1 MIPAGRNSQS
11 LPTTY
16 APPFEDDDEGGL
28 DLGQLLGAI
37 RRRVL
42 LIMGMTAIVASGA
55 AYKAA
60 TDTPVYQAQ
69 FEILT
74 EPVTIE
80 TQVISSTNPETL
92 SSREDIVA
100 VNADPVKLKLLK
112 SPKVLDPVVE
122 KLQAQYPGINYG
134 ALVSNLNVK
143 PSDTDLLI
151 VGYRSPNPELVKSV
165 LDLVAEAYL
174 EYSLQVR
181 QTDIL
186 KGIKF
191 VEEQLPYLHD
201 RVQTQQE
208 RLQGLRQKYN
218 LVDPATTGQ
227 QLATQ
232 ITQIEQQ
239 RLDAQLQLRQAQ
251 AVYTNLQQQLAN
263 SSTTTETA
271 SASIL
276 TQSSRFQAILS
287 ELRAI
292 DNEIAKGSVLYL
304 EESPEIKLLQEQR
317 EKLLPLLRQE
327 GEQVARDLASQV
339 RELEARYE
347 ILTDTLNRLNQQ
359 VKQLSVISREYTD
372 IQRELTIATDNLNQF
387 LSKREAFKID
397 AAQREQPWQL
407 LTPAGEPKPSASSVK
422 KNLVLGSVLGML
434 LGLGAALVIDK
445 LTNMLYTPKEV
456 KDIARL
462 PLLGI
467 IPFDKNLKRN
477 NSTVDIGRVFLQ
489 GDANELS
496 LGVQN
501 QPQQLVS
508 IFYEAFRSLYTNI
521 RLLSP
526 DAAIG
531 SIVISSSQPGEGKST
546 VAIYLAQAAA
556 EQGRRVLLVDTD
568 LRHPS
573 LHHFLGLPNMQ
584 GLTDVISTELDF
596 NHVIQQS
603 PQENNLFVLTAG
615 SIPPDPIRVLASQK
629 MLDLMSKLRSAF
641 DLIVYDTPPL
651 TGLAD
656 AFLLAAETNGLILV
670 TGLGQVKRSALESAL
685 DQLKDRSKFSTPIL
699 GIVANR
705 AKNVPLTSYSHSYY
719 NQSAYSQKPIGNNLN
734 NNGGINQEESS
745 LLTFFRK
752 KSK

>member
-1 MIPAGRNSQS
+1 MIRVGRDSQS
-11 LPTTY
+11 LPTAYT
-16 APPFEDDDEGGL
+16 PPFEDDDEGGL
-28 DLGQLLGAI
+28 DLSQLLGAI
-37 RRRVL
+37 RRRF
-42 LIMGMTAIVASGA
+42 LIVIGLATVVASAA

-74 EPVTIE
+74 EPLTIE
-80 TQVISSTNPETL
+80 TQVISTTNPQTL
-92 SSREDIVA
+92 SSREEIVA
-100 VNADPVKLKLLK
+100 VNADAVKLKLLT
-112 SPKVLDPVVE
+112 SPQVLEPVAE
-122 KLQAQYPGINYG
+122 KLQSQYPGISYEAIARG
-134 ALVSNLNVK
+134 LNIR
-143 PSDTDLLI
+143 PSDLDILV
-151 VGYRSPNPELVKSV
+151 VGYQSTDPQLVKAV

-191 VEEQLPYLHD
+191 VEDQLPYLQD
-201 RVQTQQE
+201 RVETQQE

-218 LVDPATTGQ
+218 LVDPGTTGQ

-232 ITQIEQQ
+232 ISSIEQQ
-239 RLDAQLQLRQAQ
+239 RLDTQLQLRQAQ
-251 AVYTNLQQQLAN
+251 ALYTNLQQQLAN
-263 SSTTTETA
+263 PSTTETA
-271 SASIL
+271 SASVL
-276 TQSSRFQAILS
+276 AQSARYQAILS
-287 ELRAI
+287 QLGAI

-317 EKLLPLLRQE
+317 EQLVPLLRQE
-327 GEQVARDLASQV
+327 GEQVARDLANQI

-359 VKQLSVISREYTD
+359 VKQLSVTNREYAD
-372 IQRELTIATDNLNQF
+372 IQRELTIATENLNQF
-387 LSKREAFKID
+387 LAKREAFKID

-407 LTPAGEPKPSASSVK
+407 LTPAGSPKPSSASVK
-422 KNLVLGSVLGML
+422 RNLLLGGVLGTL
-434 LGLGAALVIDK
+434 LGLGAALAIDK
-445 LTNMLYTPKEV
+445 LSNILYTPKEI
-456 KDIARL
+456 KDVARL

-467 IPFDKNLKRN
+467 IPFDKNLKN
-477 NSTVDIGRVFLQ
+477 QDTTVDIGRVFLRNTP
-489 GDANELS
+489 DVLS
-496 LGVQN
+496 LGMESK
-501 QPQQLVS
+501 PQQLISV
-508 IFYEAFRSLYTNI
+508 FYEAFRSLFTNI

-526 DAAIG
+526 DTPIR
-531 SIVISSSQPGEGKST
+531 SVVISSAMPGEGKST

-573 LHHFLGLPNMQ
+573 IHNRLGLANMQ
-584 GLTDVISTELDF
+584 GLTDVISTDIDF

-629 MLDLMSKLRSAF
+629 MQDLIAQLRSAF
-641 DLIVYDTPPL
+641 DLVVYDAPPL

-656 AFLLAAETNGLILV
+656 AYLLAAETNGMVLV
-670 TGLGQVKRSALESAL
+670 ASLGQVKRSVLENAL
-685 DQLKDRSKFSTPIL
+685 DQLKEHSNFSTPLL
-699 GIVANR
+699 GVVANR
-705 AKNVPLTSYSHSYY
+705 AKNVPLTSYNYSY
-719 NQSAYSQKPIGNNLN
+719 SSSSSYSQKPVAKNLN
-734 NNGGINQEESS
+734 NKGELQKEASS
-745 LLTFFRK
+745 PLTFFRK

>member
-1 MIPAGRNSQS
+1 MIRVGRDSQS
-11 LPTTY
+11 LPTAYT
-16 APPFEDDDEGGL
+16 PPFEDDDEGGL
-28 DLGQLLGAI
+28 DLSQLLGAI
-37 RRRVL
+37 RRRF
-42 LIMGMTAIVASGA
+42 LIVIGLATVVASAA

-74 EPVTIE
+74 EPLTIE
-80 TQVISSTNPETL
+80 TQVISTTNPQTL
-92 SSREDIVA
+92 SSREEIVA
-100 VNADPVKLKLLK
+100 VNADAVKLKLLT
-112 SPKVLDPVVE
+112 SPQVLEPVAE
-122 KLQAQYPGINYG
+122 KLQSQYPGISYEAIARG
-134 ALVSNLNVK
+134 LNIK
-143 PSDTDLLI
+143 PSDLDILV
-151 VGYRSPNPELVKSV
+151 VGYQSTDPQLVKAV

-191 VEEQLPYLHD
+191 VEDQLPYLQD
-201 RVQTQQE
+201 RVETQQE

-218 LVDPATTGQ
+218 LVDPGTTGQ

-232 ITQIEQQ
+232 ISSIEQQ
-239 RLDAQLQLRQAQ
+239 RLDTQLQLRQAQ
-251 AVYTNLQQQLAN
+251 ALYTNLQQQLAN
-263 SSTTTETA
+263 PSTTETA
-271 SASIL
+271 SASVL
-276 TQSSRFQAILS
+276 TQSVRYQAILS
-287 ELRAI
+287 QLGAI

-317 EKLLPLLRQE
+317 EQLVPLLRQE
-327 GEQVARDLASQV
+327 GEQVARDLANQI

-359 VKQLSVISREYTD
+359 VKQLSVTNREYAD

-387 LSKREAFKID
+387 LAKREAFKID

-407 LTPAGEPKPSASSVK
+407 LTPAGSPKPSAASVK
-422 KNLVLGSVLGML
+422 RNLLLGGVLGTL
-434 LGLGAALVIDK
+434 LGLGAALAIDK
-445 LTNMLYTPKEV
+445 LSNILYTPKEI
-456 KDIARL
+456 KDVARL

-467 IPFDKNLKRN
+467 IPLDKNLKN
-477 NSTVDIGRVFLQ
+477 QDTTVDIGRVFLRNTP
-489 GDANELS
+489 DVLS
-496 LGVQN
+496 LGMESR
-501 QPQQLVS
+501 PQQLISV
-508 IFYEAFRSLYTNI
+508 FYEAFRSLFTNI

-526 DAAIG
+526 DTPIR
-531 SIVISSSQPGEGKST
+531 SVVISSAMPGEGKST

-573 LHHFLGLPNMQ
+573 IHNRLGLANMQ
-584 GLTDVISTELDF
+584 GLTDVISTDIDF

-629 MLDLMSKLRSAF
+629 MQDLIAQLRSAF
-641 DLIVYDTPPL
+641 DLVVYDAPPL

-656 AFLLAAETNGLILV
+656 AYLLAAETNGMVLV
-670 TGLGQVKRSALESAL
+670 ASLGQVKRSVLENAL
-685 DQLKDRSKFSTPIL
+685 DQLKEHSNFSTPLL
-699 GIVANR
+699 GVVANR
-705 AKNVPLTSYSHSYY
+705 AKNVPLTSYGYSY
-719 NQSAYSQKPIGNNLN
+719 SSSSSYSQKSVAKNLN
-734 NNGGINQEESS
+734 NNGELQKEASS
-745 LLTFFRK
+745 PLTFFRK

>member
-1 MIPAGRNSQS
+1 MIRVGRDSQS
-11 LPTTY
+11 LPTAYT
-16 APPFEDDDEGGL
+16 PPFEDDDEGGL
-28 DLGQLLGAI
+28 DLSQLLGAI
-37 RRRVL
+37 RRRF
-42 LIMGMTAIVASGA
+42 LIVIGLATVVASAA

-74 EPVTIE
+74 EPLTIE
-80 TQVISSTNPETL
+80 TQVISTTNPQTL
-92 SSREDIVA
+92 SSREEIVA
-100 VNADPVKLKLLK
+100 VNADAVKLKLLT
-112 SPKVLDPVVE
+112 SPQVLEPVAE
-122 KLQAQYPGINYG
+122 KLQSQYPGISYEAIARG
-134 ALVSNLNVK
+134 LNIK
-143 PSDTDLLI
+143 PSDLDILV
-151 VGYRSPNPELVKSV
+151 VGYQSTDPQLVKAV

-191 VEEQLPYLHD
+191 VEDQLPYLQD
-201 RVQTQQE
+201 RVETQQE

-218 LVDPATTGQ
+218 LVDPGTTGQ

-232 ITQIEQQ
+232 ISSIEQQ
-239 RLDAQLQLRQAQ
+239 RLDTQLQLRQAQ
-251 AVYTNLQQQLAN
+251 ALYTNLQQQLAN
-263 SSTTTETA
+263 PSTTETA
-271 SASIL
+271 SASVL
-276 TQSSRFQAILS
+276 TQSVRYQAILS
-287 ELRAI
+287 QLGAI

-317 EKLLPLLRQE
+317 EQLVPLLRQE
-327 GEQVARDLASQV
+327 GEQVARDLANQI

-359 VKQLSVISREYTD
+359 VKQLSVTNREYAD

-387 LSKREAFKID
+387 LAKREAFKID

-407 LTPAGEPKPSASSVK
+407 LTPPGSPKPSSASVK
-422 KNLVLGSVLGML
+422 RNLLLGGVLGTL
-434 LGLGAALVIDK
+434 LGLGAALAIDK
-445 LTNMLYTPKEV
+445 LSNILYTPKEI
-456 KDIARL
+456 KDVARL

-467 IPFDKNLKRN
+467 IPLDKNLKN
-477 NSTVDIGRVFLQ
+477 QDTTVDIGRVFLRNTP
-489 GDANELS
+489 DVLS
-496 LGVQN
+496 LGMESR
-501 QPQQLVS
+501 PQQLISV
-508 IFYEAFRSLYTNI
+508 FYEAFRSLFTNI

-526 DAAIG
+526 DTPIR
-531 SIVISSSQPGEGKST
+531 SVVISSAMPGEGKST

-573 LHHFLGLPNMQ
+573 IHNRLGLANMQ
-584 GLTDVISTELDF
+584 GLTDVISTDIDF

-629 MLDLMSKLRSAF
+629 MQDLIAQLRSAF
-641 DLIVYDTPPL
+641 DLIVYDAPPL

-656 AFLLAAETNGLILV
+656 AYLLAAETNGMVLV
-670 TGLGQVKRSALESAL
+670 ASLGQVKRSVLENAL
-685 DQLKDRSKFSTPIL
+685 DQLKEHSNFSTPLL
-699 GIVANR
+699 GVVANR
-705 AKNVPLTSYSHSYY
+705 AKNVPLTSYGYSY
-719 NQSAYSQKPIGNNLN
+719 SSSSSYSQKSVAKNLN
-734 NNGGINQEESS
+734 NNGELQKEASS
-745 LLTFFRK
+745 PLTFFRK

>member
-1 MIPAGRNSQS
+1 MIRVGRDSQS
-11 LPTTY
+11 LPTAYT
-16 APPFEDDDEGGL
+16 PPFEDDDEGGL
-28 DLGQLLGAI
+28 DLSQLLGAI
-37 RRRVL
+37 RRRF
-42 LIMGMTAIVASGA
+42 LIVIGLATVVASAA

-74 EPVTIE
+74 EPLTIE
-80 TQVISSTNPETL
+80 TQVISTTNPQTL
-92 SSREDIVA
+92 SSREEIVA
-100 VNADPVKLKLLK
+100 VNADAVKLKLLT
-112 SPKVLDPVVE
+112 SPQVLEPVAE
-122 KLQAQYPGINYG
+122 KLQSQYPGISYEAIARG
-134 ALVSNLNVK
+134 LNIK
-143 PSDTDLLI
+143 PSDLDILV
-151 VGYRSPNPELVKSV
+151 VGYQSTDPQLVKAV

-191 VEEQLPYLHD
+191 VEDQLPYLQD
-201 RVQTQQE
+201 RVETQQE

-218 LVDPATTGQ
+218 LVDPGTTGQ

-232 ITQIEQQ
+232 ISSIEQQ
-239 RLDAQLQLRQAQ
+239 RLDTQLQLRQAQ
-251 AVYTNLQQQLAN
+251 ALYTNLQQQLAN
-263 SSTTTETA
+263 PSTTETA
-271 SASIL
+271 SASVL
-276 TQSSRFQAILS
+276 TQSVRYQAILS
-287 ELRAI
+287 QLGAI

-317 EKLLPLLRQE
+317 EQLVPLLRQE
-327 GEQVARDLASQV
+327 GEQVARDLANQI

-359 VKQLSVISREYTD
+359 VKQLSVTNREYAD

-387 LSKREAFKID
+387 LAKREAFKID

-407 LTPAGEPKPSASSVK
+407 LTPAGSPKPSAASVK
-422 KNLVLGSVLGML
+422 RNLLLGGVLGTL
-434 LGLGAALVIDK
+434 LGLGAALAIDK
-445 LTNMLYTPKEV
+445 LSNILYTPKEI
-456 KDIARL
+456 KDVARL

-467 IPFDKNLKRN
+467 IPLDKNLKN
-477 NSTVDIGRVFLQ
+477 QDTTVDIGRVFLRNTP
-489 GDANELS
+489 DVLS
-496 LGVQN
+496 LGMESR
-501 QPQQLVS
+501 PQQLISV
-508 IFYEAFRSLYTNI
+508 FYEAFRSLFTNI

-526 DAAIG
+526 DTPIR
-531 SIVISSSQPGEGKST
+531 SVVISSAMPGEGKST

-573 LHHFLGLPNMQ
+573 IHNRLGLANMQ
-584 GLTDVISTELDF
+584 GLTDVISTDIDF

-629 MLDLMSKLRSAF
+629 MQDLIAQLRSAF
-641 DLIVYDTPPL
+641 DLIVYDAPPL

-656 AFLLAAETNGLILV
+656 AYLLAAETNGMVLV
-670 TGLGQVKRSALESAL
+670 ASLGQVKRSVLENAL
-685 DQLKDRSKFSTPIL
+685 DQLKEHSNFSTPLL
-699 GIVANR
+699 GVVANR
-705 AKNVPLTSYSHSYY
+705 AKNVPLTSYGYSY
-719 NQSAYSQKPIGNNLN
+719 SSSSSYSQKSVAKNLN
-734 NNGGINQEESS
+734 NNGELQKEASS
-745 LLTFFRK
+745 PLTFFRK

>member
-1 MIPAGRNSQS
+1 MIRVGRDSQS
-11 LPTTY
+11 LTTAY
-16 APPFEDDDEGGL
+16 TPPFEDDDEGGL
-28 DLGQLLGAI
+28 DLSQLLGAI
-37 RRRVL
+37 RRRF
-42 LIMGMTAIVASGA
+42 LIVIGLATVVASAA

-74 EPVTIE
+74 EPLTIE
-80 TQVISSTNPETL
+80 TQVISTTNPQTL
-92 SSREDIVA
+92 SSREEIVA
-100 VNADPVKLKLLK
+100 VNADAVKLKLLT
-112 SPKVLDPVVE
+112 SPQVLEPVAE
-122 KLQAQYPGINYG
+122 KLQSQYPGISYEAIARG
-134 ALVSNLNVK
+134 LNIK
-143 PSDTDLLI
+143 PSDLDILV
-151 VGYRSPNPELVKSV
+151 VGYQSTDPQLVKAV

-191 VEEQLPYLHD
+191 VEDQLPYLQD
-201 RVQTQQE
+201 RVETQQE

-218 LVDPATTGQ
+218 LVDPGTTGQ

-232 ITQIEQQ
+232 ISSIEQQ
-239 RLDAQLQLRQAQ
+239 RLDTQLQLRQAQ
-251 AVYTNLQQQLAN
+251 ALYTNLQQQLAN
-263 SSTTTETA
+263 PSTTETA
-271 SASIL
+271 SASVL
-276 TQSSRFQAILS
+276 TQSVRYQAILS
-287 ELRAI
+287 QLGAI

-317 EKLLPLLRQE
+317 EQLVPLLRQE
-327 GEQVARDLASQV
+327 GEQVARDLANQI

-359 VKQLSVISREYTD
+359 VKQLSVTNREYAD
-372 IQRELTIATDNLNQF
+372 IQRELTIATENLNQF
-387 LSKREAFKID
+387 LAKREAFKID

-407 LTPAGEPKPSASSVK
+407 LTPAGSPKPSAASVK
-422 KNLVLGSVLGML
+422 RNLLLGGVLGTL
-434 LGLGAALVIDK
+434 LGLGAALAIDK
-445 LTNMLYTPKEV
+445 LSNILYTPKEI
-456 KDIARL
+456 KDVARL

-467 IPFDKNLKRN
+467 IPLDKNLKN
-477 NSTVDIGRVFLQ
+477 QDTTVDIGRVFLRNTP
-489 GDANELS
+489 DVLS
-496 LGVQN
+496 LGMESR
-501 QPQQLVS
+501 PQQLISV
-508 IFYEAFRSLYTNI
+508 FYEAFRSLFTNI

-526 DAAIG
+526 DTPIR
-531 SIVISSSQPGEGKST
+531 SVVISSAMPGEGKST

-573 LHHFLGLPNMQ
+573 IHNRLGLANMQ
-584 GLTDVISTELDF
+584 GLTDVISTDIDF

-629 MLDLMSKLRSAF
+629 MQDLIAQLRSAF
-641 DLIVYDTPPL
+641 DLVVYDAPPL

-656 AFLLAAETNGLILV
+656 AYLLAAETNGMVLV
-670 TGLGQVKRSALESAL
+670 ASLGQVKRSVLENAL
-685 DQLKDRSKFSTPIL
+685 DQLKEHSNFSTPLL
-699 GIVANR
+699 GVVANR
-705 AKNVPLTSYSHSYY
+705 AKNVPLTSYGYSY
-719 NQSAYSQKPIGNNLN
+719 SSSSSYSQKSVAKNLN
-734 NNGGINQEESS
+734 NNGELQKEASS
-745 LLTFFRK
+745 PLTFFRK

>member
-1 MIPAGRNSQS
+1 MIRVGRDSQS
-11 LPTTY
+11 LPTAYT
-16 APPFEDDDEGGL
+16 PPFEDDDEGGL
-28 DLGQLLGAI
+28 DLSQLLGAI
-37 RRRVL
+37 RRRF
-42 LIMGMTAIVASGA
+42 LIVIGLATVVASAA

-74 EPVTIE
+74 EPLTIE
-80 TQVISSTNPETL
+80 TQVISTTNPQTL
-92 SSREDIVA
+92 SSREEIVA
-100 VNADPVKLKLLK
+100 VNADAVKLKLLT
-112 SPKVLDPVVE
+112 SPQVLEPVAE
-122 KLQAQYPGINYG
+122 KLQSQYPGISYEAIARG
-134 ALVSNLNVK
+134 LNIK
-143 PSDTDLLI
+143 PSDLDILV
-151 VGYRSPNPELVKSV
+151 VGYQSTDPQLVKAV

-191 VEEQLPYLHD
+191 VEDQLPYLQD
-201 RVQTQQE
+201 RVETQQE

-218 LVDPATTGQ
+218 LVDPGTTGQ

-232 ITQIEQQ
+232 ISSIEQQ
-239 RLDAQLQLRQAQ
+239 RLDTQLQLRQAQ
-251 AVYTNLQQQLAN
+251 ALYTNLQQQLAN
-263 SSTTTETA
+263 PSTTETA
-271 SASIL
+271 SASVL
-276 TQSSRFQAILS
+276 TQSVRYQAILS
-287 ELRAI
+287 QLGAI

-317 EKLLPLLRQE
+317 EQLVPLLRQE
-327 GEQVARDLASQV
+327 GEQVARDLANQI

-359 VKQLSVISREYTD
+359 VKQLSVTNREYAD

-387 LSKREAFKID
+387 LAKREAFKID

-407 LTPAGEPKPSASSVK
+407 LTPPGSPKPSSASVK
-422 KNLVLGSVLGML
+422 RNLLLGGVLGTL
-434 LGLGAALVIDK
+434 LGLGAALAIDK
-445 LTNMLYTPKEV
+445 LSNILYTPKEI
-456 KDIARL
+456 KDVARL

-467 IPFDKNLKRN
+467 IPLDKNLKN
-477 NSTVDIGRVFLQ
+477 QDTTVDIGRVFLRNTP
-489 GDANELS
+489 DVLS
-496 LGVQN
+496 LGMESR
-501 QPQQLVS
+501 PQQLISV
-508 IFYEAFRSLYTNI
+508 FYEAFRSLFTNI

-526 DAAIG
+526 DTPIR
-531 SIVISSSQPGEGKST
+531 SVVISSAMPGEGKST

-573 LHHFLGLPNMQ
+573 IHNRLGLANMQ
-584 GLTDVISTELDF
+584 GLTDVISTDIDF

-629 MLDLMSKLRSAF
+629 MQDLIAQLRSAF
-641 DLIVYDTPPL
+641 DLVVYDAPPL

-656 AFLLAAETNGLILV
+656 AYLLAAETNGMVLV
-670 TGLGQVKRSALESAL
+670 ASLGQVKRSVLENAL
-685 DQLKDRSKFSTPIL
+685 DQLKEHSNFSTPLL
-699 GIVANR
+699 GVVANR
-705 AKNVPLTSYSHSYY
+705 AKNVPLTSYGYSY
-719 NQSAYSQKPIGNNLN
+719 SSSSSYSQKPVAKNLN
-734 NNGGINQEESS
+734 NNGELQKEASS
-745 LLTFFRK
+745 PLTFFRK